1 MVQVGAFESKQNAIK
16 QSQLLIDNGFS
27 AEVWPISVNN
37 RDLFAVQIIRFST
50 IEEANLLGEKL
61 KKKMNLSFLII
72 NRPLK

>member
-16 QSQLLIDNGFS
+16 QSQLLIDNGFT

-50 IEEANLLGEKL
+50 IE
-61 KKKMNLSFLII
+61 
-72 NRPLK
+72 

>member
-16 QSQLLIDNGFS
+16 QSQLLIDNGFT

-50 IEEANLLGEKL
+50 SYDVKL
-61 KKKMNLSFLII
+61 VQ
-72 NRPLK
+72 

>member
-16 QSQLLIDNGFS
+16 QSQLLIDNGFT